1 MASMHVSLTVW
12 CWHYYK
18 KTHRYIIG
26 LIEKVPA
33 GDTLVSSCP
42 PAHCLIITLTITY
55 HTSWYCREQHELV
68 LLSRCSTSDSCLT
81 TLLPCGSLLTCAVT
95 HRCASITRDDKF
107 PIRHSCGLLLRYRS
121 VLVSVTNLTEMWLMS
136 SLWWNLNNQ
145 GEILQYLNST
155 IKYQAGVITARAA
168 DHEECIPRVVGQSS
182 EKGRANG
189 RSTSCTLI
197 FTLLAI
203 NFNMDISFPQVL
215 SHDLYPFFSDSFS
228 HKILCPTFCV

>member
-155 IKYQAGVITARAA
+155 IKYQAGVFIARAA
-168 DHEECIPRVVGQSS
+168 DHEEFRVVGLPLS
-182 EKGRANG
+182 EGELVEEQHV
-189 RSTSCTLI
+189 SLI
-197 FTLLAI
+197 YVLCHIIILTHKMWDIIFCEKKNLKK
-203 NFNMDISFPQVL
+203 MDTNHVIKL
-215 SHDLYPFFSDSFS
+215 EGN
-228 HKILCPTFCV
+228 